1 MLKNIKAQ
9 ITDELHTR
17 AKVRAAQEG
26 ITLIEL
32 LTKALEVYV
41 QPNKIESSSG
51 SQEKPR
57 PVQARRAPS
66 VPVAAPDESVTASMS
81 KKDRELLGV

>member
-1 MLKNIKAQ
+1 MLKSIKAQ

-41 QPNKIESSSG
+41 QPNKIESSSRTMG
-51 SQEKPR
+51 K
-57 PVQARRAPS
+57 RAPS
-66 VPVAAPDESVTASMS
+66 KPVEAVEPAPGVE
-81 KKDRELLGV
+81 KDWDKVL